1 MIAGLTNLDT
11 LKKALLAE
19 TLVNETRFDLMIQ
32 TIGLGV
38 AGIFNAFTNR
48 RLAWM
53 LGDTITFSGDRPH
66 YYLPRYPILNVMS
79 VQMKYFRT
87 DNWNDISD
95 QPITVNY
102 ETGLIHFGYTLGRF
116 PLQVKAIWDGGY
128 WFEPLEP
135 DDDAYPSTAPVGAVL
150 LPDDL
155 KAAFLLQCEEVWAQ
169 RDKLGSGIID
179 KPGAQSGL
187 SKLELAPLVKMVLQT
202 HIRYQLS

>member
-1 MIAGLTNLDT
+1 M
-11 LKKALLAE
+11 
-19 TLVNETRFDLMIQ
+19 
-32 TIGLGV
+32 
-38 AGIFNAFTNR
+38 
-48 RLAWM
+48 
-53 LGDTITFSGDRPH
+53 
-66 YYLPRYPILNVMS
+66 
-79 VQMKYFRT
+79 
-87 DNWNDISD
+87 
-95 QPITVNY
+95 
-102 ETGLIHFGYTLGRF
+102 
-116 PLQVKAIWDGGY
+116 QVKAIWDGGY